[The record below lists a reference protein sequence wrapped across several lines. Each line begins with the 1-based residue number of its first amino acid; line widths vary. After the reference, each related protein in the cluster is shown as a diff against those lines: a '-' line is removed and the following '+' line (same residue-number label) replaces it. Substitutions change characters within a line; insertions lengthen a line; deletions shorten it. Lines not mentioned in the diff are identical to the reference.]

1 MSTIDEQT
9 ACDLM
14 MELFIL
20 YLCNIIEKKVLT
32 KLDNKLKESKTF
44 LEYMCEEQ
52 GFKSE
57 EDALQCGRFIKN
69 YFKKHNKVPDNLP
82 YKNIWQ
88 KVLKL
93 GFLYH

>member
-32 KLDNKLKESKTF
+32 ELDEFREGKTF
-44 LEYMCEEQ
+44 LEYMCEKR
-52 GFKSE
+52 GFKTE
-57 EDALQCGRFIKN
+57 EEALQYGRFIKY
-69 YFKKHNKVPDNLP
+69 YFKKHNKVPDNLH